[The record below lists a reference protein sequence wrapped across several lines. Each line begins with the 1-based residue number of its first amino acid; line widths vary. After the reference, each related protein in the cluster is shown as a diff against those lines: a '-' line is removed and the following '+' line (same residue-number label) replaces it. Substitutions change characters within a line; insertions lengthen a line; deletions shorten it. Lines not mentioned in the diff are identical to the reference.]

1 MTETRLRSAR
11 ASVLAIFFLH
21 GAVFATWVSRI
32 PAVKAD
38 IGLSTGQLGLA
49 LLGIAAGCLIAM
61 PVAGWLVSRYGS
73 RSVTAF
79 SSFCFGAA
87 LALPAFAESQAGL
100 TAALCIL
107 GLAAGAMDVSM
118 NSHAIA
124 VERIWGRPLV
134 SGFHAFFSI
143 GGIAGA
149 ALGGVAARAGL
160 APRAHFLI
168 AAVAAEAITLAA
180 VPGLLPGSADAVPP
194 GGRQLRMSRAL
205 IGLAVLTFCF
215 FLVEGA
221 IADWSALYLR
231 STIGAGAGT
240 SAAGYAVFSA
250 AMAMGRL
257 CGDFLRRRIGPAT
270 LIRAGSVIAA
280 VGMAIALAV
289 PHAAPAILGF
299 LLVGAGCSIVVPIV
313 FAAAGAIGKPA
324 AGAALAFVTM
334 SGYGGLFA
342 GPPLIGFV
350 ADWTSLRAALSVVL
364 ALAASGFWFASSA
377 RAAKIEHGAPAL
389 TVTG

>member
-1 MTETRLRSAR
+1 
-11 ASVLAIFFLH
+11 
-21 GAVFATWVSRI
+21 
-32 PAVKAD
+32 
-38 IGLSTGQLGLA
+38 
-49 LLGIAAGCLIAM
+49 
-61 PVAGWLVSRYGS
+61 
-73 RSVTAF
+73 
-79 SSFCFGAA
+79 
-87 LALPAFAESQAGL
+87 
-100 TAALCIL
+100 
-107 GLAAGAMDVSM
+107 
-118 NSHAIA
+118 
-124 VERIWGRPLV
+124 
-134 SGFHAFFSI
+134 
-143 GGIAGA
+143 
-149 ALGGVAARAGL
+149 
-160 APRAHFLI
+160 
-168 AAVAAEAITLAA
+168 
-180 VPGLLPGSADAVPP
+180 
-194 GGRQLRMSRAL
+194 
-205 IGLAVLTFCF
+205 
-215 FLVEGA
+215 
-221 IADWSALYLR
+221 LYLR